1 MKKGEQFLQLALP
14 PELVSYEK
22 LALKSSFAQDHA
34 KWMLFMGGG
43 EPGGNKM
50 KAIEREVLCK
60 RLCFWRHSS
69 TEILK
74 LLFC

>member
-22 LALKSSFAQDHA
+22 LALKSSFAQDHV

-50 KAIEREVLCK
+50 KAIEREVLFK
-60 RLCFWRHSS
+60 
-69 TEILK
+69 
-74 LLFC
+74 